1 MVKVPLCVLNQCQ
14 VVILLPAEACRQYN
28 SFKNLDECK
37 NKQCDTIITLFVFV
51 ASGKRCAVQEPVNIQ
66 IKCEG
71 MITL

>member
-14 VVILLPAEACRQYN
+14 FIILLLAEVFRQYN

-37 NKQCDTIITLFVFV
+37 NKQCDYSITLFVFV
-51 ASGKRCAVQEPVNIQ
+51 ASGKHCAAQAPVNIQ